1 MSILLNFDLA
11 QYIIIILVSLNAVVL
26 VVITFL
32 IYKQPENTSI
42 TTFKLPFSPFL
53 QMTAVFVNVFLI
65 TTLSIDTYIRF
76 GIWFGLG
83 LVIYISYGIRK
94 SGEHRESVNQC
105 WWCLPCIE
113 RSPLRNQIYV
123 SNTRSEN
130 RQSRARLDFKEYFNV
145 NFRLEQKQ
153 TKS

>member
-1 MSILLNFDLA
+1 
-11 QYIIIILVSLNAVVL
+11 
-26 VVITFL
+26 
-32 IYKQPENTSI
+32 
-42 TTFKLPFSPFL
+42 
-53 QMTAVFVNVFLI
+53 MTAVFVNVFLI

-113 RSPLRNQIYV
+113 RSPLKNEEGQERINNK
-123 SNTRSEN
+123 SGHEN
-130 RQSRARLDFKEYFNV
+130 DDGINEES
-145 NFRLEQKQ
+145 Q
-153 TKS
+153 TNYGADLTSIN

>member
-1 MSILLNFDLA
+1 M
-11 QYIIIILVSLNAVVL
+11 
-26 VVITFL
+26 VITLL

-83 LVIYISYGIRK
+83 LIIYISYGIRK
-94 SGEHRESVNQC
+94 SGEHRESLNQC

-113 RSPLRNQIYV
+113 RSPFKNEEGQERIDNKIGH
-123 SNTRSEN
+123 EN
-130 RQSRARLDFKEYFNV
+130 DDGINEES
-145 NFRLEQKQ
+145 Q
-153 TKS
+153 TNYGADLTSIN